1 MAEQKGTESERMA
14 RILADARQRQQTYRE
29 RALKLFPWVCAHCT
43 REFSLRK
50 LHELTVHHK
59 DGNHHNNPPDGS
71 NWEPLCVYCHEDT
84 HSREIL
90 GQYLEGTGGGRE
102 ESLVYKDEG
111 GSALGTLGD
120 KMKKILEDKA
130 KSRS

>member
-59 DGNHHNNPPDGS
+59 DGNHDNNPPDGS
-71 NWEPLCVYCHEDT
+71 NWELLCNFCHENLHGRSADAE
-84 HSREIL
+84 HYAEEQPRSVRDQAPSMKHNPFADL
-90 GQYLEGTGGGRE
+90 ARRLEQ
-102 ESLVYKDEG
+102 
-111 GSALGTLGD
+111 
-120 KMKKILEDKA
+120 KK
-130 KSRS
+130 R